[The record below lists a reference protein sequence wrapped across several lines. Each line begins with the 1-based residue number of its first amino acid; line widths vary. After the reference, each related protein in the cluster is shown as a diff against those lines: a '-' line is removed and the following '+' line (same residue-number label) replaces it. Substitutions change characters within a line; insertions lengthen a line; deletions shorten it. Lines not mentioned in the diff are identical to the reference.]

1 MDKQMIKIVATINDA
16 GMATH
21 VGGPVESISE
31 IVEVP
36 TNNIPPNLK
45 RFIEERKDAKAKNKW
60 IYQTVSLSLLDV

>member
-1 MDKQMIKIVATINDA
+1 MIKIVATINDA
-16 GMATH
+16 GMAAN

-45 RFIEERKDAKAKNKW
+45 RFIAERKEAKAKNKW
-60 IYQTVSLSLLDV
+60 IYQTITFSLLDDEI